1 MRVRISGGP
10 QPVHDEGRSHLLT
23 WSKAYSSVEQLG
35 NTKFLITKRRI
46 IEKPYPSS
54 KPPLLW
60 MQQAD
65 LLCRYTV
72 SANRPSR
79 WVPALIPLNLLS
91 LNKNELPVLLLSTL
105 LGPRAY
111 PGSLAQPF
119 WPLPGDRSFLQ
130 QLKGDLSITVGGQFY
145 KGDFRKLSTCR
156 QGSKDATWRRKNP
169 PPPSPSE
176 GHRQVALTI
185 PWLWGKAIHSS
196 DGTALVT
203 LPWPVGQRAQSRSQD
218 SAFWS
223 NIDSPRNPEPL
234 RPPLRM

>member
-169 PPPSPSE
+169 PPVSFRRSPAGGLNHSMALGKGHPQFRWYCPRHSPLASRTE
-176 GHRQVALTI
+176 GTVKK
-185 PWLWGKAIHSS
+185 PGFCF
-196 DGTALVT
+196 LV
-203 LPWPVGQRAQSRSQD
+203 QH
-218 SAFWS
+218 
-223 NIDSPRNPEPL
+223 
-234 RPPLRM
+234 